1 MNCYESLM
9 SQIKKA
15 YRFSRIVTNLVDN
28 LTSKYTARS
37 NVQSPTAVHTLT
49 KNCNE
54 AKNALGR

>member
-28 LTSKYTARS
+28 LTCKYTARS

-54 AKNALGR
+54 AKNTLGR